1 MKIGE
6 RGQVTIPKELRNRF
20 GLNRTTEVEFAI
32 QADTLVLR
40 KVGKTLNL
48 RKWKGKCKGALGKMG
63 YRNVDDYIKDVR
75 GR

>member
-40 KVGKTLNL
+40 KVGKALNL
-48 RKWKGKCKGALGKMG
+48 RQWKGKCKGALKKMG
-63 YRNVDDYIKDVR
+63 YRTVDAYIKDAR